1 MKDFFA
7 FLEEKKVAVIVGYIV
22 FFVVFFLI
30 NIPKMSFFGY
40 LLAFVVVTLFYLI
53 CVYAIKKIWFDKK

>member
-40 LLAFVVVTLFYLI
+40 LLAFAVVTLFYII